1 MFILFYISIYE
12 VGDLYALTLYVCY
25 RVPEHQYRRFQIQ
38 TKEAYSWSPML
49 DSSSYQRL
57 LILMFF

>member
-12 VGDLYALTLYVCY
+12 VGDLYALTLYVRY

-38 TKEAYSWSPML
+38 ESKTACCCESL
-49 DSSSYQRL
+49 
-57 LILMFF
+57 